1 MKIGSNPIFFI
12 RQTDVSRELL
22 IPSSIVRFLV
32 RFFRVVDGG
41 RAKSEIKQQKEGGR
55 ERKRE
60 RERGRQPVTKWN
72 STVSGWKFASSS
84 RILNT
89 TGSRNSL
96 EKALENTPRDGKREG
111 EREREG
117 KPDSTSLDPA
127 RSIFFPLSTVNL
139 SWGDRLARPASF
151 LHVDLSRRNCITEYI
166 FDLFSR

>member
-1 MKIGSNPIFFI
+1 MKTGSNPIFFI

-60 RERGRQPVTKWN
+60 REEGNQWRSEIQPCLAGNSRAPLGSWILLDRETLWKKLWKIHHEMEKGR
-72 STVSGWKFASSS
+72 
-84 RILNT
+84 
-89 TGSRNSL
+89 
-96 EKALENTPRDGKREG
+96 